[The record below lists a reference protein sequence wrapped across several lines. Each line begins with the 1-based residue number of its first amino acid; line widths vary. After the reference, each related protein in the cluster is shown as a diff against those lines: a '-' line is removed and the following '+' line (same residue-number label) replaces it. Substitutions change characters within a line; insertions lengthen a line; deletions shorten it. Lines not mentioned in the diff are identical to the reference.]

1 MTCENCNKKAL
12 PETVS
17 RFAYEETVARMD
29 IHNNRLFRLVIIL
42 AVIAVLE
49 FCGLLGCFLYETQ
62 YEDIVVEAEQSAD
75 TGNNY
80 AVGGDLI
87 GE

>member
-1 MTCENCNKKAL
+1 MNCENCNKKAL

-29 IHNNRLFRLVIIL
+29 IHNNRLFKLVIIL
-42 AVIAVLE
+42 AIIAVLE
-49 FCGLLGCFLYETQ
+49 FCGLLGCFLYATQ
-62 YEDIVVEAEQSAD
+62 YEDVVIEAEQSAD